1 MTLKDLLKLRRHYP
15 LSSQIELKVNNQV
28 FTSFDLSFH
37 FSSEGKWVI
46 TINPK
51 IDNLFNLFYN

>member
-1 MTLKDLLKLRRHYP
+1 MTLKDLLKLRRYYP

-28 FTSFDLSFH
+28 FTSFDLSFY

-51 IDNLFNLFYN
+51 IDK

>member
-51 IDNLFNLFYN
+51 IDK